1 MHFTDADVD
10 FVTGMISHHAQALI
24 MSELAPTHGASQS
37 VQTLAARI
45 INAQRDEIAL
55 MQRWLADR
63 GQPVPQVKIDGLNLM
78 IDMKAPAA
86 DHAMH
91 DMAEHHMPG
100 MLTRAQLEELA
111 AAFGPEFDRL
121 FLTYMIG
128 HHAGA
133 VTMVDDLFAV
143 DGTGQDAA
151 VFKLASDVQ
160 VDGRAGGSDHRDQPH
175 AVDAGRH
182 GRLSAV
188 GRRPLITSKAD
199 LLSDPRKGSFMSSET
214 PFSSRA
220 GSRRIAAHLKSAWL
234 VLGTAGLLGMTA
246 CASSGGTSAAADPA
260 LNTPSSATEP
270 LKEAPTD
277 ENTVQMPDPRVGLGA
292 GLLDAEEAIWNMGL
306 LSASATPTSPSRTTT
321 SFRATTTASRYGTSR
336 IPRNLSW

>member
-1 MHFTDADVD
+1 MLVFAGTLYPNFVAAQDTGQDAASDSRTESATLSNAEIEALYRARRDSARMRFTDADVE

-63 GQPVPQVKIDGLNLM
+63 GQPVPQVKIDGLNLT
-78 IDMKAPAA
+78 IEMKTPVGDAGHEAGMAHADHQEPAPAD

-91 DMAEHHMPG
+91 DMAGHQMPG
-100 MLTRAQLEELA
+100 MLTQAQLEELA

-143 DGTGQDAA
+143 DGTGQDEA

-160 VDGRAGGSDHRDQPH
+160 VDQITEINRMQLMLDDMAASEESDGGR
-175 AVDAGRH
+175 
-182 GRLSAV
+182 
-188 GRRPLITSKAD
+188 
-199 LLSDPRKGSFMSSET
+199 
-214 PFSSRA
+214 
-220 GSRRIAAHLKSAWL
+220 
-234 VLGTAGLLGMTA
+234 
-246 CASSGGTSAAADPA
+246 
-260 LNTPSSATEP
+260 
-270 LKEAPTD
+270 
-277 ENTVQMPDPRVGLGA
+277 
-292 GLLDAEEAIWNMGL
+292 
-306 LSASATPTSPSRTTT
+306 
-321 SFRATTTASRYGTSR
+321 
-336 IPRNLSW
+336 